1 MAKRLYE
8 EESVR
13 AIAAK
18 IRSLV
23 PSLYK
28 RKFTVSEIPDGVERV
43 YKEGETVG
51 KAEGYRE
58 GYNEGY
64 NKGYAGGSTTG
75 YNKGYNHGESEG
87 YSKGYNTALSS
98 IPRAEGVGF

>member
-8 EESVR
+8 EESIR

-18 IRSLV
+18 IRYLV

-28 RKFTVSEIPDGVERV
+28 RKFTVLEIPDGIERV
-43 YKEGETVG
+43 YKEGKNTG
-51 KAEGYRE
+51 KTEGHRE

-64 NKGYAGGSTTG
+64 STGNTDGFNTG
-75 YNKGYNHGESEG
+75 YKQGNDDGYSNGYNAAI
-87 YSKGYNTALSS
+87 KS